1 MKDGH
6 PTAGKAAP
14 PAPPDVEPFMEP
26 VVEGRPSAGMAAAG
40 ADQQASAVAG
50 SATAEPH
57 EGTAGA
63 AGAATG
69 KSGLCPVEVP
79 NPALAAGQPTG
90 GASLSAESADWQA
103 DVDAGAAVEEQ
114 RAGLPTPPVAATYLD
129 TEGPAEPAV
138 DEPAAGATASS
149 VGEAAQAQPQVA
161 DMSPCTCC
169 PNKHSNL
176 PTRTFSRTT

>member
-14 PAPPDVEPFMEP
+14 AAPPDVEPFMEP

-40 ADQQASAVAG
+40 ADQPAGAVAG
-50 SATAEPH
+50 SAAAEQH
-57 EGTAGA
+57 EWHTGA
-63 AGAATG
+63 AGTATG

-90 GASLSAESADWQA
+90 GAPSSAESADWQA

-114 RAGLPTPPVAATYLD
+114 HGGLATPLAAACLD
-129 TEGPAEPAV
+129 TEGPGEPAV
-138 DEPAAGATASS
+138 DEPVAGATASS
-149 VGEAAQAQPQVA
+149 VGEAAQAQSQVT
-161 DMSPCTCC
+161 DMSPCTC
-169 PNKHSNL
+169 
-176 PTRTFSRTT
+176 

>member
-14 PAPPDVEPFMEP
+14 AAPPDVEPFMEP
-26 VVEGRPSAGMAAAG
+26 VVEGRLSAGMAAAG
-40 ADQQASAVAG
+40 ADQPAGAVAG
-50 SATAEPH
+50 SAAAEQH
-57 EGTAGA
+57 EGHTGAAGTAGT
-63 AGAATG
+63 ATG

-79 NPALAAGQPTG
+79 IPALAAGQPTG
-90 GASLSAESADWQA
+90 GAPSSAESADWQA

-114 RAGLPTPPVAATYLD
+114 RSGLATPLAAACLG

-149 VGEAAQAQPQVA
+149 VGEAAQAQSQVT
-161 DMSPCTCC
+161 DMSPCTC
-169 PNKHSNL
+169 
-176 PTRTFSRTT
+176 